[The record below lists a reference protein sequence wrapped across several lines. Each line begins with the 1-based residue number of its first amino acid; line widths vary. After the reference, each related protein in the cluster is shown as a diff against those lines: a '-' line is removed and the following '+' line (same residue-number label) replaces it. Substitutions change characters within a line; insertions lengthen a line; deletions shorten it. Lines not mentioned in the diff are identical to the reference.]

1 MAKKQKIN
9 LKIAQVILRMKNKNN
24 LFIGALALLFVL
36 FSQASYGQ
44 SAYKEASNAFALYTQ
59 TGDIKNLDNA
69 MKQLGNIYKTKKDS
83 TKTRVNVLRAMVL
96 SSLAY
101 ADSNRTVKT
110 NINQDPI
117 DLTFQTLGKLTDKDK
132 EGYPG
137 EMDYVKQNLA
147 AALIT
152 RANKALKDNKFD
164 AAYQDFSKV
173 DEMHVKSE
181 DVTYNLALLANKA
194 GKLQESV
201 KFYKAILESEKV
213 TPQQYIELSDI
224 YDKLGEKQL
233 ALSTLET
240 GRTKFQE
247 EKSLLFL
254 LIDKYA
260 KNKAYDAIVPL
271 IGEALKYEPENIDL
285 NYLAGYANE
294 NANQVAIAKTY
305 YEKVLQLD
313 ANNYESNLALGLI
326 YLKDFLSDT
335 SNQEAQYNAQNYLL
349 KANEIKPYEINA
361 LKSLALYYEKAE
373 DATQLDRV
381 NMLLNQLTN

>member
-1 MAKKQKIN
+1 
-9 LKIAQVILRMKNKNN
+9 MKNKNN

-83 TKTRVNVLRAMVL
+83 TKTKVNVLRAMVL

-110 NINQDPI
+110 NINKDPI
-117 DLTFQTLGKLTDKDK
+117 DLTIQTLGKLSEKDK

-201 KFYKAILESEKV
+201 KYYKAILESEKA

-271 IGEALKYEPENIDL
+271 IGEALKYEPENVDL

-335 SNQEAQYNAQNYLL
+335 ENQEAQYNAQNHLL

-361 LKSLALYYEKAE
+361 LKSLAMYYEKAG